1 MRRLARWGATAGL
14 LVFSLAIPCYGQE
27 PDTYQALSRRGAA
40 SAPKRTPPKSS
51 VAIPVDDSWWPFGR
65 TASARSQPTPMP
77 VAGGTTASNVLT
89 NVTPASTSNKE
100 RAAALQ
106 KELDAYLRRMQVCD
120 RLKEVADETGDTAL
134 EQQAE
139 LMAQRA
145 WFVYQQRTAQ
155 LKLPGLAPLNEQA
168 TADDLLSDAPRGDRR
183 TEQPPLRSIRA
194 ERTPTTPGGKPQP

>member
-1 MRRLARWGATAGL
+1 MRRLGRWGATTGL
-14 LVFSLAIPCYGQE
+14 LIFSLALPTYGQE
-27 PDTYQALSRRGAA
+27 PDTYQALSRRGTV

-51 VAIPVDDSWWPFGR
+51 LAIPVDDSWWPFGR
-65 TASARSQPTPMP
+65 SAAGRVQPQPMP
-77 VAGGTTASNVLT
+77 GTGGTTAAN
-89 NVTPASTSNKE
+89 TPPTPSSNKE

-120 RLKEVADETGDTAL
+120 RLKEIADETGDAAL

-145 WFVYQQRTAQ
+145 WFIYQQRTAQ
-155 LKLPGLAPLNEQA
+155 LKLPGLAPLQEQA
-168 TADDLLSDAPRGDRR
+168 TAEDLLSDAPRGARQTDQ
-183 TEQPPLRSIRA
+183 TPIRSVRA